1 MGIYLLTGVK
11 LDFYV
16 QKQLDFECA
25 YYVLKGTFTATK
37 KD

>member
-11 LDFYV
+11 
-16 QKQLDFECA
+16 LDFECA